1 MSHMMAAREKRRL
14 GFVSPLCLLIL
25 ACLPAYSNPFSISPS
40 VKPLRQRCATGVGR
54 EVRRDERTPPPHSR
68 KSDDPFWE
76 EEFSD
81 QFAFGGDIACISL
94 YTYTQAAVDFA
105 VKSVDLDDLN
115 PDRLLQNGFT
125 GVLGALDEPFLNHP
139 ARTVVVC
146 AATWTVAG
154 LFTNAFRRETSRQ
167 STDLSLL
174 LALRTWLV
182 FAPLLLGFLQLNHV
196 TITSSDAIFVGGSL
210 SVMSV
215 WRFLFSGLSPFLP

>member
-1 MSHMMAAREKRRL
+1 MNSRTFLLPLLVLLA
-14 GFVSPLCLLIL
+14 SPCN
-25 ACLPAYSNPFSISPS
+25 YSFSITP
-40 VKPLRQRCATGVGR
+40 VKLPGRRCAEAEGVTGVGR
-54 EVRRDERTPPPHSR
+54 RDGRTGTRTGTSPRSRR
-68 KSDDPFWE
+68 SDDSEDWFGD
-76 EEFSD
+76 EFSD
-81 QFAFGGDIACISL
+81 QFALGGDIACISL

-115 PDRLLQNGFT
+115 PDVLLQNGFT

-182 FAPLLLGFLQLNHV
+182 FAPLLLGFLQLNRV